1 MFNIFQPVSILSCK
15 EYRNAL
21 EELSKATQRNS
32 AEEGL
37 PTNRWSVIEEN
48 LF

>member
-1 MFNIFQPVSILSCK
+1 MFNIFQSVSILSCK

-37 PTNRWSVIEEN
+37 PTNR
-48 LF
+48 

>member
-1 MFNIFQPVSILSCK
+1 MFNIFQPIFTLSCK

-21 EELSKATQRNS
+21 EELSKATQWNG

-37 PTNRWSVIEEN
+37 PTNR
-48 LF
+48 